1 MNAKIMAFAS
11 KAKDFYETNKYKAI
25 GTATA
30 LFTTA
35 STFVVGASADGE
47 APGTTSTST
56 LSSDLVSAMSSVDYS
71 VILTC
76 VVALIPAVFPAVFGL
91 IAVRK
96 GIGFV
101 LGMVRGA

>member
-35 STFVVGASADGE
+35 SAFVVGASADE
-47 APGTTSTST
+47 IASDTTST

>member
-1 MNAKIMAFAS
+1 MNKKIMALVA
-11 KAKDFYETNKYKAI
+11 KAKDVYDANKVKLITGATTAAI
-25 GTATA
+25 TFSNLAVSASAAEGDATA
-30 LFTTA
+30 N
-35 STFVVGASADGE
+35 
-47 APGTTSTST
+47 
-56 LSSDLVSAMSSVDYS
+56 LSSDLVNAMSSVDYS

-76 VVALIPAVFPAVFGL
+76 VVALVPAVFPAVFGL

>member
-1 MNAKIMAFAS
+1 MNAKIVAFAS
-11 KAKDFYETNKYKAI
+11 KAKNFYEVNKYKAI

-30 LFTTA
+30 LVTTA
-35 STFVVGASADGE
+35 SAFVVSAGAEGEGAS
-47 APGTTSTST
+47 ST

>member
-1 MNAKIMAFAS
+1 MSFKLKVQALAAKAH
-11 KAKDFYETNKYKAI
+11 DFYEANKVKAI
-25 GTATA
+25 ATGTTVMATA
-30 LFTTA
+30 SSFAVSAGAEGDVTT
-35 STFVVGASADGE
+35 
-47 APGTTSTST
+47 T
-56 LSSDLVSAMSSVDYS
+56 LSDDLVKAMSSVDYS

-76 VVALIPAVFPAVFGL
+76 VVALVPAVFPAVFGL